1 MISNASESGDPA
13 LLKLC
18 TDVIQLLSQQ
28 NKEFSLDVKVG
39 NFNFSVD
46 TRGTRNPVLLDRPRK
61 KKSQS
66 TLRRDK
72 LRLNRYLEMKRIR
85 RASATTPQSSV
96 TEKSSS
102 ESPGSMDHD
111 KHKAGHKE
119 LDLSHNKK
127 LKAVFALFEHA
138 YIAAIDTK
146 KLIRD
151 IDRGLQQMSTEM
163 ETIDRMA
170 RALSF
175 PSHDSFS

>member
-1 MISNASESGDPA
+1 MVSDASESGDPA

-111 KHKAGHKE
+111 KHKAGHEE

-127 LKAVFALFEHA
+127 LEAVVALCKRAQDSF
-138 YIAAIDTK
+138 
-146 KLIRD
+146 
-151 IDRGLQQMSTEM
+151 QQMSTAM
-163 ETIDRMA
+163 EKIDRKALQAGA
-170 RALSF
+170 RAPSF
-175 PSHDSFS
+175 PYHDSFS

>member
-1 MISNASESGDPA
+1 MVSDASESGDPA

-102 ESPGSMDHD
+102 EIPGSMDHD
-111 KHKAGHKE
+111 KHKAGHEE

-127 LKAVFALFEHA
+127 LEAVFALCKRTQDSF
-138 YIAAIDTK
+138 
-146 KLIRD
+146 
-151 IDRGLQQMSTEM
+151 QQMSTAM
-163 ETIDRMA
+163 ETIDRRALQAGA
-170 RALSF
+170 RAPSF
-175 PSHDSFS
+175 PYHDSFS

>member
-1 MISNASESGDPA
+1 MWRQISARTNNSNVKSPVSVF
-13 LLKLC
+13 LKDGIV
-18 TDVIQLLSQQ
+18 TEPRIA
-28 NKEFSLDVKVG
+28 KI
-39 NFNFSVD
+39 
-46 TRGTRNPVLLDRPRK
+46 TRTNPVLVDRPRK

-111 KHKAGHKE
+111 KHKAGHE
-119 LDLSHNKK
+119 QLDLSHNKK
-127 LKAVFALFEHA
+127 LEAVVALCKRAQDSF
-138 YIAAIDTK
+138 
-146 KLIRD
+146 
-151 IDRGLQQMSTEM
+151 QQMSTAM
-163 ETIDRMA
+163 EKIDRKALQAGA
-170 RALSF
+170 RAPSF

>member
-13 LLKLC
+13 LLKIC

-46 TRGTRNPVLLDRPRK
+46 TRGTRNPVLVDRPRK

-72 LRLNRYLEMKRIR
+72 LRLNRYLELKRIR
-85 RASATTPQSSV
+85 RASATPPQSSV

-111 KHKAGHKE
+111 KHKAGHEE

-127 LKAVFALFEHA
+127 LEAVVALCKRAQDSF
-138 YIAAIDTK
+138 
-146 KLIRD
+146 
-151 IDRGLQQMSTEM
+151 QQMSTAM
-163 ETIDRMA
+163 EKIDRKALQAGA
-170 RALSF
+170 RAPSF

>member
-13 LLKLC
+13 LLKIC
-18 TDVIQLLSQQ
+18 TDVIQLLSQR

-39 NFNFSVD
+39 NFNFSVN
-46 TRGTRNPVLLDRPRK
+46 TRGTRNPVLVDRPRK

-111 KHKAGHKE
+111 KHKAGHEE

-127 LKAVFALFEHA
+127 LEAVVALCKRAQDSF
-138 YIAAIDTK
+138 
-146 KLIRD
+146 
-151 IDRGLQQMSTEM
+151 QQMSTAM
-163 ETIDRMA
+163 EKIDRKALQAGA
-170 RALSF
+170 RAPSF

>member
-1 MISNASESGDPA
+1 M
-13 LLKLC
+13 
-18 TDVIQLLSQQ
+18 LSSCYPNQ
-28 NKEFSLDVKVG
+28 NKEFSLGVKVG

-46 TRGTRNPVLLDRPRK
+46 TRGTRNPVLVDRPRK

-85 RASATTPQSSV
+85 RASATPPQSSV

-111 KHKAGHKE
+111 KHKAGHEE

-127 LKAVFALFEHA
+127 LEAVFAQGWVVAVTSTGF
-138 YIAAIDTK
+138 
-146 KLIRD
+146 D
-151 IDRGLQQMSTEM
+151 ISTQADKFRERRCQQGPRFRS
-163 ETIDRMA
+163 
-170 RALSF
+170 
-175 PSHDSFS
+175 

>member
-13 LLKLC
+13 LLKIC
-18 TDVIQLLSQQ
+18 TDVIQLLSQR
-28 NKEFSLDVKVG
+28 NKELSLDVNVG

-46 TRGTRNPVLLDRPRK
+46 TRGTRNPVLVDRPRK

-111 KHKAGHKE
+111 KHKAGHEE

-127 LKAVFALFEHA
+127 LEAVVALCKRAQDSF
-138 YIAAIDTK
+138 
-146 KLIRD
+146 
-151 IDRGLQQMSTEM
+151 QQMSTAM
-163 ETIDRMA
+163 EKIDRKALQAGAMA
-170 RALSF
+170 PSF

>member
-13 LLKLC
+13 LLKIC
-18 TDVIQLLSQQ
+18 TDVIQLLSQR

-111 KHKAGHKE
+111 KHKAGHEE

-127 LKAVFALFEHA
+127 LEAVVALCKRAQDSF
-138 YIAAIDTK
+138 
-146 KLIRD
+146 
-151 IDRGLQQMSTEM
+151 QQMSTAM
-163 ETIDRMA
+163 EKIDRKALQAGAMA
-170 RALSF
+170 PSF

>member
-1 MISNASESGDPA
+1 M
-13 LLKLC
+13 
-18 TDVIQLLSQQ
+18 
-28 NKEFSLDVKVG
+28 
-39 NFNFSVD
+39 
-46 TRGTRNPVLLDRPRK
+46 DRPRK

-85 RASATTPQSSV
+85 RASATPPQSSV

-102 ESPGSMDHD
+102 ESPGSTDHD
-111 KHKAGHKE
+111 KHKAGHEE

-127 LKAVFALFEHA
+127 LEAVFALCERA
-138 YIAAIDTK
+138 NANITEIDTK

-163 ETIDRMA
+163 ETIDRKA
-170 RALSF
+170 SQAGARTRALSF